1 METLIVYTSSFPKKR
16 IGKENDGGYV
26 IAELPGNYD
35 LFISG
40 GIADDNTFETSFLQK
55 YTNIP
60 CYAFDGSV
68 SALPQ
73 PNEEIVFIKKYLGN
87 RTNDTETNLHEYIE
101 PYKHIFMKIDIEGHE
116 FRLLPSFIE
125 NNFINKIKQLVIEIH
140 SPADIALHP
149 DYYVG
154 LEHIKNKHMFDLF
167 QKMNRTHTL
176 IHFHANNG
184 CDMNTIDGIHI
195 PFVFELTYIRN
206 DYIIEK
212 KKNTES
218 LPTSMDMQNVLY
230 KPDYMLSGFPYC
242 TNIV

>member
-40 GIADDNTFETSFLQK
+40 GIADDNTFETIFLQK
-55 YTNIP
+55 YPNTP

-68 SALPQ
+68 QELPQ
-73 PNEEIVFIKKYLGN
+73 PNSNIVFFKKNLGDKN
-87 RTNDTETNLHEYIE
+87 NNTETNLHEYME
-101 PYKHIFMKIDIEGHE
+101 PYNDIFMKIDIEGHE
-116 FRLLPSFIE
+116 FRLLPSIIE
-125 NNFINKIKQLVIEIH
+125 NNYMKKIKQLVLEIH

-154 LEHIKNKHMFDLF
+154 LENINNKFMFDLF

-176 IHFHANNG
+176 VHFHANNG
-184 CDMNTIDGIHI
+184 CDMNMIDGINI
-195 PFVFELTYIRN
+195 PFVFELTYIHN
-206 DYIIEK
+206 DFIIEK
-212 KKNTES
+212 KKNMES
-218 LPTSMDMQNVLY
+218 LPTSIDMKNVLY
-230 KPDYMLSGFPYC
+230 KPDYILSGFPYC